1 MSQPKKEPEQ
11 KTTLDKYNENIWFP
25 IRDSVFEMGNL
36 FPDSVLFGSL
46 LMYIITQNVSL
57 GVLSVFTLEMS
68 LFHKVISFVY
78 TKAIGPP
85 KPGAGGTKTVRE
97 LKCRPGYKAAR
108 LDYEAI
114 FRADTPP
121 SLPAFFWGGLVAYM
135 AGSNASFAQ
144 VLESMGQTWWT
155 RTAVSITGIIL
166 LTILFLV
173 SRTSCESFTEVIVA
187 FVMGIVFGIIFYFI
201 NLNVFGLE
209 GVNFNGLPLLQNKT
223 DKGSAIYVCAPPQ

>member
-1 MSQPKKEPEQ
+1 MAAIQPKQ
-11 KTTLDKYNENIWFP
+11 KTTFDKYKENIYYP
-25 IRDSVFEMGNL
+25 IRDSIFEMGNL

-78 TKAIGPP
+78 TKVIGPP
-85 KPGAGGTKTVRE
+85 KPGVDGTKTVRE

-108 LDYEAI
+108 LDYDAI

-135 AGSNASFAQ
+135 AGSNASFVQ
-144 VLESMGQTWWT
+144 VLQSMGQEWWT
-155 RTAVSITGIIL
+155 RIIVSVIGIIL
-166 LTILFLV
+166 LTILFLL
-173 SRTSCESFTEVIVA
+173 SRTDCESFTEVILA
-187 FVMGIVFGIIFYFI
+187 LIMGIVFGIIFYFI

-223 DKGSAIYVCAPPQ
+223 DSGSAIYVCAPPQN